1 MTTDEVKCQ
10 AILDAER
17 RSNRKLIVGF
27 NYRWSPYVTK
37 IKELLHENTIGKITS
52 VDFNWYLNIYHGASY
67 FRRWLGQREYGGS
80 LWVHNATH
88 HFDLMCCCLN
98 SVTSEVFAI
107 CAIELLGR
115 YVPLM
120 MN

>member
-37 IKELLHENTIGKITS
+37 IKEVLHENTIGKITS
-52 VDFNWYLNIYHGASY
+52 VDFNWYLNIYHGAAY
-67 FRRWLGQREYGGS
+67 FRRWHGQREDWGTLLVHKATQHSDVLYSS
-80 LWVHNATH
+80 LN
-88 HFDLMCCCLN
+88 
-98 SVTSEVFAI
+98 
-107 CAIELLGR
+107 
-115 YVPLM
+115 
-120 MN
+120 